1 MYSLYVVGNPVAKVV
16 NVYSF
21 KNNTQQIMM
30 NKNSYSLSGL
40 FQNLALTSQYLF
52 FENFTTTM
60 LTNVSGM
67 LRLTLTLIPAQ

>member
-1 MYSLYVVGNPVAKVV
+1 
-16 NVYSF
+16 
-21 KNNTQQIMM
+21 M
-30 NKNSYSLSGL
+30 NKKNSYSLSGL

>member
-1 MYSLYVVGNPVAKVV
+1 
-16 NVYSF
+16 
-21 KNNTQQIMM
+21 M
-30 NKNSYSLSGL
+30 NKKNSYSLSKGL